1 MINIRKG
8 FLQGDSYS
16 PVVSVSMLTEET
28 VGYRVECREK
38 ERAKRTHDLFID
50 DLTIYP
56 VSHQKLEA
64 VNEMIV
70 KASIDTEACYGVKK

>member
-1 MINIRKG
+1 MQR
-8 FLQGDSYS
+8 Q
-16 PVVSVSMLTEET
+16 
-28 VGYRVECREK
+28 R
-38 ERAKRTHDLFID
+38 KRTRDLFID

-70 KASIDTEACYGVKK
+70 KASMDTEACYGVKKYQKLFLEQIEW